1 MLALVGCDNTGR
13 KKGAVKIDA
22 KTIFGMTVLYAE
34 ISLHPKK
41 RRINAQAYKETAARL
56 KGCGAYTLCFH
67 ESFPEESYFLGREFE
82 TVDMKKLISAK
93 SVDIISEAVMPDACF
108 AVLAERADEESVR
121 ALEKACRKYRRV
133 IAHLGI
139 FTDMVCR
146 ELERRLGVSVK
157 QVSGSDEWKKA
168 DGAIIFHNNPVP
180 AKFRQEVPVL
190 FAGGNRCES
199 VFGGK
204 MVSGTE
210 FFVNKDPGYIPNG
223 FSVAEIIAEA
233 FNEGYLREAEIGVKN
248 TVLV

>member
-1 MLALVGCDNTGR
+1 MLALIGCNNIGR
-13 KKGAVKIDA
+13 KKGAVNIDV
-22 KTIFGMTVLYAE
+22 KTIFGMTVLYTE

-41 RRINAQAYKETAARL
+41 RRINTQAYKETAAKL
-56 KGCGAYTLCFH
+56 KECGAYTLCFH
-67 ESFPEESYFLGREFE
+67 ESFQAGSYFLGREFE

-93 SVDIISEAVMPDACF
+93 SVDIIFGELMPDARF
-108 AVLAERADEESVR
+108 AVLAERADEESVG
-121 ALEKACRKYRRV
+121 ALEKACRKNRRV
-133 IAHLGI
+133 MAHLGI

-157 QVSGSDEWKKA
+157 QVSGTDEWKNA
-168 DGAIIFHNNPVP
+168 DGAIIFHKSPMS

-190 FAGGNRCES
+190 FAEGNRCES

-210 FFVNKDPGYIPNG
+210 FFVNKNPGYIPNG
-223 FSVAEIIAEA
+223 FSIAEIIAEA
-233 FNEGYLREAEIGVKN
+233 FNEGYLRETEIGVKN